1 MEQQRQEMMQ
11 EIRRLMVAQMEKIV
25 KNLNNTKGKEPM
37 HAQSSGLNI
46 PSHSQMNENG
56 HHSPSP
62 VAGGINPNS
71 DMAKKEVT
79 RKELLERWSVIEQ
92 EDDDD
97 GGGGG
102 SSIHPIKR
110 RRLRQLKEQ
119 WFSDAFNF
127 LIYLPKESHV
137 WCAYWDLMGPLLET
151 FYNYFKEECHDS
163 PLKLLWNRISKE
175 MRSCT
180 LCIHQHHQAQEM
192 YATEYELSCI
202 SPLLDVL
209 HTLDEERISQHLKD
223 LNARIVQ
230 GEYDA
235 THDYGEV
242 VSVMFEFNMNVS
254 AELIS
259 LWKNDDRL
267 KCFRY
272 KVLMFPILLD
282 DHYLATEF
290 QVFIEAID
298 NSHELTLDGHQ
309 QYPGVY
315 ALLFLK
321 SRRVRSIGLR
331 LAGHMG
337 KLSNKLFLFKFT
349 RIFSLRQVAYAAV
362 CAYVKDVSIGCLCC
376 SMCLCDFMFLW
387 IVDTLYPIVPDR
399 KKTHAKLV
407 QREWTFTDLD
417 PLQHLLK
424 KSICILETEGS
435 QSAIEASRP
444 RVQLDRVTVWL
455 GMKALLGFLEP
466 PAFEEGILDRYPIF
480 LSIVLNHISDDS
492 LEFSHAV
499 NCLRLLF
506 EKLGCKLWLRATLSP
521 SVMRNTLLG
530 QCFHTRNE
538 KSHKEIFDLFQPFLQ
553 AYGPE
558 CFISCNE
565 YLSFQSLE
573 ALQDGEHEKQRRHF
587 LYFLLHQVPV
597 SSNFSTLMREKACQI
612 ALLIILRGYRMDPPC
627 PPFECAHMWGPSLVS
642 SLKNP
647 SLHSSLRKPA
657 IDLIQT
663 IIVSDASAL
672 ISVILNGQLHPSD
685 KPIRSTNYGDEE
697 DEEEI
702 MSALHIKEKDVS
714 CWKEFSLQHKVISQ
728 VDGSWMCVP
737 MLWFDVLVEIDPS
750 VLPLSFSKAV
760 FWALSRFSVI
770 EPENSTEMALSFK
783 NWLVACATEIS
794 YLFGWKVPSGS
805 DDGGDGTE
813 SRNSIRTSTMC
824 LPLVRTFK
832 RLAVHYAVRMEEKD
846 LRKQWTWEPM
856 MSNSL
861 ILLLVDPNDN
871 TRQVGRLILEQVSNM
886 RGLTFGLKF
895 LCSTPSSLL
904 SVLSGLRHALQLVQL
919 DSVLLNFQTLHHLF
933 FVLCKLLKE
942 GNSSIQTIPQ
952 NQSDVSEFSK
962 LSLQG
967 GFLKQ
972 PVFDSSPVDVD
983 EHSSIVSS
991 TLWKKFGCL
1000 LSQLAWPSILKC
1012 LDGGKTFTDY
1022 TVSQMTCIRLLEV
1035 IPVVFERLPGNSRI
1049 MVGDFDNIKWL
1060 HDLADWG
1067 KSSLAVV
1074 VRYWKQTLAY
1084 LLGQI
1089 KATCSNK
1096 SALAIDDI
1104 EKLISYEKVLM
1115 DEVSK
1120 QVARLSVSLKGEG
1133 SALTKTCIQSK
1144 HSPSGESL
1152 NKRTCSA
1159 EDSEILVVDE
1169 AKVNILD
1176 PEPLIDGEGGHVIIL
1191 SDDEKE
1197 PEFSDR
1203 MKPSN
1208 SWSSQITYDDNHAG
1222 KSAAGIELKV
1232 DLKENDFSTHGG
1244 LMVSPESCDHRGSF
1258 STDLVIEKMSCNKGG
1273 IQTSHSSVQEEPS
1286 NSKGKEIG
1294 TKDGLTDCFLSQG
1307 DSNLRKISDGTVN
1320 LKQFDS
1326 FASQRYPSKKA
1337 ISDISLTS
1345 ASNAQQSLNKPLKS
1359 SDEIIKDVVCDTE
1372 DDTWKFSFF
1381 KPPRR
1386 QQTLITKPNTSGP
1399 KRKVIQLTVPMGN
1412 RHSSMRLDGGV
1423 KRFQPPRL
1431 DDWYRPILELD
1442 FFVAVGLASGTEK
1455 DYQNDGKL
1463 KEVPV
1468 CFQTPDGYV
1477 EIFRP
1482 LVLEEFKAQLQSS
1495 YQEMSSAEEMCYGSL
1510 SVLSVERIDDFHVVR
1525 FVHDENESTG
1535 SRSLMENDLV
1545 LLTRQPLRNS
1555 ISDVHTVG
1563 KVERREKDNKR
1574 RLNILAIRLYLQGC
1588 SRLNRARKLL
1598 NERSKWYVSRVMS
1611 ITPQLR
1617 EFQALSSIREI
1628 PLLPIILN
1636 PVNHPCGQY
1645 ESRTENLSKLSQ
1657 PLQQIFK
1664 SSYNG
1669 SQLQAISLAIGPFD
1683 LKKDFDLTLIQ
1694 GPPGTGKTRTIVAIV
1709 SGLLAF
1715 SQMKDAKKLTSGG
1728 PFCGN
1733 SSSTNQRISESAAIA
1748 RAWQDAALA
1757 RQLNKDVENSNKNS
1771 GCSSRGRILIC
1782 AQSNAAVDELVAR
1795 VSSEGLYGCNG
1806 KMYKPYLVRV
1816 GNAKT
1821 VHTNSLPFFIDTLVE
1836 NRLGEEKRNATDVK
1850 KSGTSADS
1858 LSIIRSNLEKLV
1870 DRIRYYEAKRAS
1882 LQGGNSDSEN
1892 VMDGDCGDVKVLS
1905 DAELKEKLRQLYEKK
1920 KAIYADLASVQA
1932 REKKASE
1939 EIRAL
1944 RHKFRTTI
1952 LKEAEI
1958 VVTTL
1963 SGCGGDLYG
1972 ACAESASG
1980 HKFINSS
1987 ESTLFD
1993 AVVIDEAAQVLHS
2006 FPFLVLSLYSLF
2018 VCFSDCHAFS
2028 CIFLFV
2034 PFETMFLL
2042 LLFNKA
2048 LEPATLIPLQL
2059 LKSRGTKCIMVG
2071 DPKQLPATVLS
2082 NVASKYLFQCSMF
2095 ERLQRAGHPVIML
2108 TQQYRM
2114 HPEICRF
2121 PSSHFYEGK
2130 LLNGDQMSSKVAS
2143 FHDTWCLGPYVF
2155 FDIVDGQ
2162 ELRGKNAASLSLY
2175 NESEADAAVE
2185 VLRFFKKRYPSEFYG
2200 GRIGIITPYKR
2211 QLSLLRSRFS
2221 TAFGSTI
2228 SAEMEFNT
2236 VDGFQ
2241 GREVDILLLSTV
2253 RASGSCTETPRVSS
2267 SNLGFVADV
2276 RRMNVALTR
2285 AKFSLWIFGNA
2296 RTLQTNQSWASL
2308 VEDAKRRNLIISGR
2322 KPYSSIYKSGLE
2334 NRPSSGNPSNISTQA
2349 EEVERVKAVAK
2360 CVNTEKKIVKHTS
2373 ERKRKGIGT
2382 VSESVCTGEDVSST
2396 VKDAAKD
2403 DKKRARDGINFPLT
2417 KQLASI
2423 VSPNSDNKVLK
2434 RVKLASEENQE
2445 ETDKSCAYK
2454 ANDKQFNMVTGDIE
2468 KGRDSDSVR
2477 RHSANS
2483 GKVKSRSHKH
2493 LRPVADEM
2501 CSETIKIDK
2510 QLEVKGGASSSERR
2524 FKEKGKQEASNQVE
2538 TLKDSIVKRKQQ
2550 REAVDAL
2557 LSSAL
2562 ISSKKSE
2569 SSLKSSV
2576 KRTLSATNTGHHSV
2590 RPQKRKNG

>member
-1 MEQQRQEMMQ
+1 
-11 EIRRLMVAQMEKIV
+11 
-25 KNLNNTKGKEPM
+25 
-37 HAQSSGLNI
+37 
-46 PSHSQMNENG
+46 
-56 HHSPSP
+56 
-62 VAGGINPNS
+62 
-71 DMAKKEVT
+71 MAKKDVT

-97 GGGGG
+97 GL
-102 SSIHPIKR
+102 SYIHPIKR

-127 LIYLPKESHV
+127 LIYLPKENHV
-137 WCAYWDLMGPLLET
+137 WCGYWDLMGPLLET
-151 FYNYFKEECHDS
+151 FYNYLKDECHDS
-163 PLKLLWNRISKE
+163 PLKLLWNRISEE

-192 YATEYELSCI
+192 YGTEYEQSCI

-209 HTLDEERISQHLKD
+209 HTLDEERISLHLKD
-223 LNARIVQ
+223 LNARIVR
-230 GEYDA
+230 GDYDT

-242 VSVMFEFNMNVS
+242 VSVMFE
-254 AELIS
+254 
-259 LWKNDDRL
+259 
-267 KCFRY
+267 
-272 KVLMFPILLD
+272 VLMFPILLD
-282 DHYLATEF
+282 DQSLATEF
-290 QVFIEAID
+290 QNFIEAID

-315 ALLFLK
+315 ALLFFN

-337 KLSNKLFLFKFT
+337 KLRRS
-349 RIFSLRQVAYAAV
+349 
-362 CAYVKDVSIGCLCC
+362 
-376 SMCLCDFMFLW
+376 
-387 IVDTLYPIVPDR
+387 
-399 KKTHAKLV
+399 
-407 QREWTFTDLD
+407 TDLD
-417 PLQHLLK
+417 PLQHLVK
-424 KSICILETEGS
+424 KCICILETEGV
-435 QSAIEASRP
+435 QSAVETSRP
-444 RVQLDRVTVWL
+444 RVQLDRITVWL
-455 GMKALLGFLEP
+455 GMKALVGFLEP

-553 AYGPE
+553 A
-558 CFISCNE
+558 CLHF
-565 YLSFQSLE
+565 SLE

-597 SSNFSTLMREKACQI
+597 SSNFSILMRKKACQI

-627 PPFECAHMWGPSLVS
+627 PPSECAHMWGPSLVS
-642 SLKNP
+642 SLKDS
-647 SLHSSLRKPA
+647 SLHSSLRQPA

-663 IIVSDASAL
+663 IVVSDASAL

-685 KPIRSTNYGDEE
+685 KPIRPTNYGDVE

-702 MSALHIKEKDVS
+702 LSGLHIEEKDIS
-714 CWKEFSLQHKVISQ
+714 CWKEFSLQHKIISQ
-728 VDGSWMCVP
+728 VDGSWMCIP
-737 MLWFDVLVEIDPS
+737 MLWFDVLVEIDPL

-760 FWALSRFSVI
+760 FWALSRFSLI
-770 EPENSTEMALSFK
+770 ATENSTEMALSVR
-783 NWLVACATEIS
+783 NWLATCASEIS

-832 RLAVHYAVRMEEKD
+832 RLTAHYTVRMEQGE
-846 LRKQWTWEPM
+846 LRKQWIWEPV

-871 TRQVGRLILEQVSNM
+871 TRQVGRLILEQVSKM
-886 RGLTFGLKF
+886 RGLTCGLQF
-895 LCSTPSSLL
+895 LCSAPSSLSAIL
-904 SVLSGLRHALQLVQL
+904 LGLRHALKLVQL

-933 FVLCKLLKE
+933 FILCKLLKE
-942 GNSSIQTIPQ
+942 GNSSAQTISQ
-952 NQSDVSEFSK
+952 NPSDVTNILKF
-962 LSLQG
+962 SLQG

-972 PVFDSSPVDVD
+972 PVYDSSPTDVD
-983 EHSSIVSS
+983 RHSSIASS
-991 TLWKKFGCL
+991 ALWKKFTCL
-1000 LSQLAWPSILKC
+1000 LSQVAWPSILKC

-1035 IPVVFERLPGNSRI
+1035 MPVVFERLPENSGI
-1049 MVGDFDNIKWL
+1049 MLETFDSIKWL

-1074 VRYWKQTLAY
+1074 VRYWKQTLSY

-1089 KATCSNK
+1089 KASCSNK
-1096 SALAIDDI
+1096 SASAISDI
-1104 EKLISYEKVLM
+1104 EKLISYEKVSM

-1120 QVARLSVSLKGEG
+1120 QVARLSVSLTDEG
-1133 SALTKTCIQSK
+1133 SALIRR
-1144 HSPSGESL
+1144 
-1152 NKRTCSA
+1152 NFSA
-1159 EDSEILVVDE
+1159 ESEILVVDE
-1169 AKVNILD
+1169 AKVSILHS
-1176 PEPLIDGEGGHVIIL
+1176 EPLMDLEGGHVIIL

-1197 PEFSDR
+1197 PEVSAH
-1203 MKPSN
+1203 MGLSN
-1208 SWSSQITYDDNHAG
+1208 SWSSESTYVDNHAG
-1222 KSAAGIELKV
+1222 TSAAGGELKA
-1232 DLKENDFSTHGG
+1232 DLKEKDVSTHGG
-1244 LMVSPESCDHRGSF
+1244 LMVSPEACPRLGSY
-1258 STDLVIEKMSCNKGG
+1258 SNDIVIEKMSSDTNAG
-1273 IQTSHSSVQEEPS
+1273 IQTSQSPVQAELSE
-1286 NSKGKEIG
+1286 NKRKETE
-1294 TKDGLTDCFLSQG
+1294 TKDGVKDN
-1307 DSNLRKISDGTVN
+1307 SNLTEISDRTVN
-1320 LKQFDS
+1320 SKQVYS
-1326 FASQRYPSKKA
+1326 FASQLYSSNTP
-1337 ISDISLTS
+1337 SDINLTS
-1345 ASNAQQSLNKPLKS
+1345 ASNVVNKPLKT
-1359 SDEIIKDVVCDTE
+1359 SDEVVKEIVCDT
-1372 DDTWKFSFF
+1372 DDDEWKFSFF

-1386 QQTLITKPNTSGP
+1386 HQPLITKPSTSGP
-1399 KRKVIQLTVPMGN
+1399 KRQVIQLTLPLEN
-1412 RHSSMRLDGGV
+1412 RPGSMRLGGGV

-1442 FFVAVGLASGTEK
+1442 FFVAVGLASGTDK
-1455 DYQNDGKL
+1455 DYQSVGKL

-1468 CFQTPDGYV
+1468 CFQSPDGYV

-1495 YQEMSSAEEMCYGSL
+1495 YQEMASAEEMCCGSL

-1535 SRSLMENDLV
+1535 SKSLLENDLI

-1555 ISDVHTVG
+1555 VSDVHTVG

-1598 NERSKWYVSRVMS
+1598 TERSKWYVSRIMS

-1617 EFQALSSIREI
+1617 EFQALSSIKEI
-1628 PLLPIILN
+1628 PLLQIILN

-1645 ESRTENLSKLSQ
+1645 ESKTENLSKLSQ

-1715 SQMKDAKKLTSGG
+1715 SQMKDSKRLRNGG
-1728 PFCGN
+1728 SVCSN
-1733 SSSTNQRISESAAIA
+1733 SSSANQRISQSAAIA

-1757 RQLNKDVENSNKNS
+1757 RQLNEDTENNNKS
-1771 GCSSRGRILIC
+1771 AGSCTRGRILLC

-1795 VSSEGLYGCNG
+1795 ISSEGLYGCDG
-1806 KMYKPYLVRV
+1806 QTYKPYLVRV

-1821 VHTNSLPFFIDTLVE
+1821 VHPNSLPFFIDTLVE
-1836 NRLGEEKRNATDVK
+1836 NRLGEEKRNAHDEK
-1850 KSGTSADS
+1850 KSGTCADS
-1858 LSIIRSNLEKLV
+1858 LTIIRTNLEKLV

-1882 LQGGNSDSEN
+1882 LEEGNSDSKTIAK
-1892 VMDGDCGDVKVLS
+1892 GDCGDAKVLS

-1920 KAIYADLASVQA
+1920 KAIYTDLANVQA

-1944 RHKFRTTI
+1944 RHKFRTAI

-1972 ACAESASG
+1972 VCSESISG
-1980 HKFINSS
+1980 HKFINAS
-1987 ESTLFD
+1987 ENTLFD
-1993 AVVIDEAAQVLHS
+1993 AVVIDEAAQ
-2006 FPFLVLSLYSLF
+2006 
-2018 VCFSDCHAFS
+2018 
-2028 CIFLFV
+2028 
-2034 PFETMFLL
+2034 
-2042 LLFNKA
+2042 A
-2048 LEPATLIPLQL
+2048 LEPATLIPFQL

-2114 HPEICRF
+2114 HPEICHF

-2130 LLNGDQMSSKVAS
+2130 LLNGDQMSGKAAS
-2143 FHDTWCLGPYVF
+2143 FHQTRCLGPYVF
-2155 FDIVDGQ
+2155 FDIIDGQ

-2185 VLRFFKKRYPSEFYG
+2185 VLRFFKKSYPSEFLG

-2221 TAFGSTI
+2221 SAFGSSIT
-2228 SAEMEFNT
+2228 ADMEFNT

-2253 RASGSCTETPRVSS
+2253 RASGSCSEIPRVSS

-2285 AKFSLWIFGNA
+2285 AKLSLWIFGNA
-2296 RTLQTNQSWASL
+2296 RTLQTNQSWAAL
-2308 VEDAKRRNLIISGR
+2308 VEDAKQRNLIVLGR
-2322 KPYSSIYKSGLE
+2322 KPYSSICKFGLE
-2334 NRPSSGNPSNISTQA
+2334 NRPSSRNSSNIQL
-2349 EEVERVKAVAK
+2349 EEVERVKAVSE
-2360 CVNTEKKIVKHTS
+2360 CVNTQKKIVNHSS
-2373 ERKRKGIGT
+2373 ERKIKYIGT
-2382 VSESVCTGEDVSST
+2382 VLESVSTGEDISPSA
-2396 VKDAAKD
+2396 KDGAKD
-2403 DKKRARDGINFPLT
+2403 DKKRARDGT
-2417 KQLASI
+2417 KFSVMEEVAS
-2423 VSPNSDNKVLK
+2423 VVNPNSDNKVLNGAMSN
-2434 RVKLASEENQE
+2434 VEENQE
-2445 ETDKSCAYK
+2445 KTDKSWAYRD
-2454 ANDKQFNMVTGDIE
+2454 NDKQINVVKADVG
-2468 KGRDSDSVR
+2468 KGNDNYNIR
-2477 RHSANS
+2477 RHSANT
-2483 GKVKSRSHKH
+2483 GKAKSRSQKH

-2501 CSETIKIDK
+2501 RSKTIKHDRP
-2510 QLEVKGGASSSERR
+2510 LEVKIATSSSERS
-2524 FKEKGKQEASNQVE
+2524 FKEKGEQGASNQVE
-2538 TLKDSIVKRKQQ
+2538 ILRDSIMKRKQQ

-2569 SSLKSSV
+2569 SLVKSSV
-2576 KRTLSATNTGHHSV
+2576 KRTLSKTNSSGHPSDPRNEEMIHKREYSSISKEFKE
-2590 RPQKRKNG
+2590 PQTSEGAVM